1 MEYVLLFLGFIL
13 LIKGADFFVDGA
25 ADVARKLKIPSII
38 IGLTVVAFGT
48 SLPEA
53 SVSITAAINGSNEL
67 ALSNVI
73 GSNIFNLL
81 IVVGVS
87 AALRPILVRKSVL
100 KFDFPY
106 SILITVVLL
115 LMCIPTMF
123 QGSVQSVIQKWE
135 GFVLLAFFVFYLII
149 TVRSAL
155 KARKEHVDSPEDNIS
170 HPTWQIIVFII
181 LGLAGIVIG
190 GDLVVDSA
198 SAIAIS
204 WGWSETFVGLT
215 IVALGTS
222 LPELVTSVIAA
233 GKGESDLAL
242 GNVVG
247 SNIFNI
253 LLVLGASS
261 ALSAVPVN
269 LFSIYDILFLIIAS
283 LVVYLFAWRKKN
295 ISRPEGLIMIPI
307 YVAFFLFIAFR

>member
-1 MEYVLLFLGFIL
+1 MEYVLLLLGFVL

-106 SILITVVLL
+106 SVLITVILL

-123 QGSVQSVIQKWE
+123 QGTVQSVIQQWE
-135 GFVLLAFFVFYLII
+135 GLVLLAFFVLYLII

-155 KARKEHVDSPEDNIS
+155 KARKAHVDSPEDNFS
-170 HPTWQIIVFII
+170 HPTWQIVVFIA

-190 GDLVVDSA
+190 GDLVVNSA

-261 ALSAVPVN
+261 ALRAVPVN

-283 LVVYLFAWRKKN
+283 LVVYFFAWRKKDIN
-295 ISRPEGLIMIPI
+295 RPEGLIMIPI
-307 YVAFFLFIAFR
+307 YIVFFLLIMFR